1 MRSAFKKFLRD
12 EQGVTAIEYV
22 VMASALGV
30 GLVLIMPK
38 FSSQVTGQLSSLG
51 SHIASG
57 K

>member
-1 MRSAFKKFLRD
+1 MRSMFRKFLRD

-38 FSSQVTGQLSSLG
+38 FSSQIAGQFSSLG
-51 SHIASG
+51 SHVASG

>member
-1 MRSAFKKFLRD
+1 MFRKFLRD

-22 VMASALGV
+22 LMASALGV

-38 FSSQVTGQLSSLG
+38 FSSQIAGQFSSLG
-51 SHIASG
+51 SHVASG